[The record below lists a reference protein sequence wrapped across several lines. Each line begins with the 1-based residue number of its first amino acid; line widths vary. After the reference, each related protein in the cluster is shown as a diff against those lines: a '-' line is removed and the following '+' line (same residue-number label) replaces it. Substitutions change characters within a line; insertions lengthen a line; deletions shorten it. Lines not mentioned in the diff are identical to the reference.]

1 MSSYAIQINIVLA
14 TLVVSI
20 GAWLVWGP
28 FPIVWSLALAGGIF
42 LFLLWRGETIGM
54 VWAWAT
60 FLLGSESL
68 AWPITIMVQLHSSSG
83 QPSDEEMGVI
93 LNAVLFGLFSSVFW
107 ISFAF
112 GLYKREQRAAEP
124 ALREDHSPPVNEKA
138 RSRRKTR
145 RS

>member
-1 MSSYAIQINIVLA
+1 MSAWAIPINTVLA

-28 FPIVWSLALAGGIF
+28 FPIALSLALAGGIF
-42 LFLLWRGETIGM
+42 FFLFWRGKTIGM
-54 VWAWAT
+54 IWAWST

-68 AWPITIMVQLHSSSG
+68 AWPITTMVQFRTSSS
-83 QPSDEEMGVI
+83 QPNDEEMGVI

-112 GLYKREQRAAEP
+112 GLYKREQRPDSTSSA
-124 ALREDHSPPVNEKA
+124 DHSPSVNEKG
-138 RSRRKTR
+138 RSRRKAR
-145 RS
+145 RP